1 MITNLPTH
9 PGPAGAAVT
18 NDIHGIKPPIDIPMS
33 LIMKLLLG
41 AVALVVAA
49 AIVWLVVWL
58 ARKKAAAAAVV
69 PVIPPHERARQKLR
83 EALALIDQPRPFCI
97 LVSDTLRQYLEERF
111 LFHAPER
118 TTEEF
123 LNELQATDLLS
134 LAQKQSLGEFLALC
148 DMVKFAK
155 YEPGPPELQA
165 LHDSAW
171 RLVDETEPRPA
182 PESAP
187 ENTPVAA

>member
-9 PGPAGAAVT
+9 PGPAAAAVT

-97 LVSDTLRQYLEERF
+97 LVS
-111 LFHAPER
+111 
-118 TTEEF
+118 
-123 LNELQATDLLS
+123 
-134 LAQKQSLGEFLALC
+134 
-148 DMVKFAK
+148 
-155 YEPGPPELQA
+155 
-165 LHDSAW
+165 
-171 RLVDETEPRPA
+171 
-182 PESAP
+182 
-187 ENTPVAA
+187 